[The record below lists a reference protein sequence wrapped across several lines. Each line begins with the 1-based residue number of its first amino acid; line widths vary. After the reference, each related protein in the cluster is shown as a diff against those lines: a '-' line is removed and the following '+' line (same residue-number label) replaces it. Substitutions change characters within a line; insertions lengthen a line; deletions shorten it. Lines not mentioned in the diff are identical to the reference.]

1 MKRASVYLHDYKAGT
16 LTEDENGYTFLY
28 DKDFLESAHAEAISL
43 TMPLTDKPYQD
54 KVLFPFFDGLIPEG
68 WLLNIAETSWKIKR
82 RRPRFPS
89 GLLSKNIWY
98 ESTSYPP
105 IRQESISRLS
115 GTGDPKPN
123 HINRSTGKVIFR
135 HSQRRKERT
144 GTFYNRRSLGTIHTE
159 TTN

>member
-68 WLLNIAETSWKIKR
+68 WRKKAGKLIN
-82 RRPRFPS
+82 
-89 GLLSKNIWY
+89 
-98 ESTSYPP
+98 
-105 IRQESISRLS
+105 
-115 GTGDPKPN
+115 GTECLYYL
-123 HINRSTGKVIFR
+123 HVVEIVLA
-135 HSQRRKERT
+135 Q
-144 GTFYNRRSLGTIHTE
+144 
-159 TTN
+159 